1 MLMSGIYA
9 CLYPSKDLSEHTT
22 PLLEP
27 IQFSVSGSGRSVGSN
42 VQAGHH
48 GVAAQIEL

>member
-9 CLYPSKDLSEHTT
+9 CLYPSAQVGEHTT

-27 IQFSVSGSGRSVGSN
+27 NVFSVSGSARSIGSN

-48 GVAAQIEL
+48 GVAA